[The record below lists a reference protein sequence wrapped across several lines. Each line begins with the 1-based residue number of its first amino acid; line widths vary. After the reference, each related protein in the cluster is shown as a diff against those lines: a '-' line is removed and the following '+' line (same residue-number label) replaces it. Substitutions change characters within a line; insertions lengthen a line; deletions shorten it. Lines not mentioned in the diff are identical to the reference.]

1 MYGNLRSL
9 GAALCIAL
17 ALVCGCCSPAD
28 ASEITQE
35 EIDSYTEGVIDYGSE
50 TDVLEDPD
58 DPEAAADDGSNVYT
72 AENPLYVSI
81 TSETGLEDTSVDLP
95 VSTVADTGD
104 SGISLMA
111 DAPITASDTTGLK
124 AVLLTVLGDYE
135 PILFEYQYGNSS
147 VAREV
152 FQDDVWLCSFWMLM
166 LLTFCVFKLIGGWL
180 TRKR

>member
-17 ALVCGCCSPAD
+17 ALVFGCCAPVD
-28 ASEITQE
+28 ASEITPE
-35 EIDSYTEGVIDYGSE
+35 EIASYSEGVTDE

-58 DPEAAADDGSNVYT
+58 DLEASADYGSNVYT

-111 DAPITASDTTGLK
+111 DAPITASDTSGLK